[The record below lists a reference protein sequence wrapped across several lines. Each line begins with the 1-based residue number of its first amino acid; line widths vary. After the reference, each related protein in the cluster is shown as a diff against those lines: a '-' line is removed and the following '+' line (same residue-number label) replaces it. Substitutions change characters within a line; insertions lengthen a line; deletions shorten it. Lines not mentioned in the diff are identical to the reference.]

1 MLVVL
6 RVHILA
12 ESPVVLSPYQRGM
25 EYLDEH
31 CMRDRDGIPKESI
44 HYLGLFCKTFLGI
57 LLASLQLLYDI
68 FMWSLEL

>member
-25 EYLDEH
+25 ECPGRALYARPRWDTARKHTLSLLDLQEVFPSIAIFYL
-31 CMRDRDGIPKESI
+31 
-44 HYLGLFCKTFLGI
+44 I
-57 LLASLQLLYDI
+57 L
-68 FMWSLEL
+68 